1 MANRLRLPE
10 HKRKNN
16 QVASLQYDD
25 EEMFDQSVKMHGGPE
40 PSEYPSG
47 CCFSVSESDLEKAGL
62 SDTAPNDSVRFS
74 AMGVVTSMFNGREDC
89 RVELELT
96 ELAGPD
102 GQFADLDNPAHIC
115 LCGPELEKMGLEADC
130 ERGDT
135 IHLIGRARVESRF
148 DSEYAGSVCTLQV
161 TDLKYEDESS
171 ESREG

>member
-1 MANRLRLPE
+1 VS
-10 HKRKNN
+10 
-16 QVASLQYDD
+16 VAPSLKYDD
-25 EEMFDQSVKMHGGPE
+25 EESYDLMKTMSGPSMGSLDV
-40 PSEYPSG
+40 PEYPTG
-47 CCFSVSESDLEKAGL
+47 CQFSVSQADLERAGL

-74 AMGVVTSMFNGREDC
+74 AMGVVTSVFRGREDC

-135 IHLIGRARVESRF
+135 IHLIGRARVESRY
-148 DSEYAGSVCTLQV
+148 DSEWAGDVCTLQI
-161 TDLKYEDESS
+161 TEMKYEDESS
-171 ESREG
+171 ESREGE